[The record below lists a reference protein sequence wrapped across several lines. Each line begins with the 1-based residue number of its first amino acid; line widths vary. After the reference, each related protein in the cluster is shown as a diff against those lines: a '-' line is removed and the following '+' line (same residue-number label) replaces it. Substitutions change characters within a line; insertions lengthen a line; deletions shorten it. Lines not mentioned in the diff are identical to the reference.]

1 MSKGENTM
9 QNKGFTIGEI
19 INAKGVTLVKRTT
32 KDGGITLS
40 IRHNKVQGS
49 KEGKPYSRMKDFFK
63 HITARAKAERGRAA
77 TAGKDMEY
85 LFKTDKEM
93 KERKPNFEMKDGI
106 LCFVKD
112 KKKEAVA

>member
-1 MSKGENTM
+1 M
-9 QNKGFTIGEI
+9 QNKGFTIGEV
-19 INAKGVTLVKRTT
+19 INEKGITLVKRTN

-40 IRHNKVQGS
+40 IRHNKVQES
-49 KEGKPYSRMKDFFK
+49 KEGKPYIRMKDFFK
-63 HITARAKAERGRAA
+63 RLDATAREEKGRAA

-93 KERKPNFEMKDGI
+93 KDRKPNFEMKNGI

-112 KKKEAVA
+112 KKKEEGAA

>member
-1 MSKGENTM
+1 M

-19 INAKGVTLVKRTT
+19 INAKGITLVKRTN

-40 IRHNKVQGS
+40 IRHSKVQEG

-63 HITARAKAERGRAA
+63 RLDAEAKAEKGRAA
-77 TAGKDMEY
+77 TAGKDMDY

-93 KERKPNFEMKDGI
+93 KDRKPNFEMQSGI
-106 LCFVKD
+106 LCFVRD
-112 KKKEAVA
+112 KKKEAAA

>member
-1 MSKGENTM
+1 M

-19 INAKGVTLVKRTT
+19 INEKGITLVKRTN

-40 IRHNKVQGS
+40 IRHNKMQES
-49 KEGKPYSRMKDFFK
+49 KEGKPYSRMKDYFN
-63 HITARAKAERGRAA
+63 RLDSMAKTERGRAA
-77 TAGKDMEY
+77 TAGKDMDY
-85 LFKTDKEM
+85 LFKSDKEM
-93 KERKPNFEMKDGI
+93 KDRKPNFEMKDGI